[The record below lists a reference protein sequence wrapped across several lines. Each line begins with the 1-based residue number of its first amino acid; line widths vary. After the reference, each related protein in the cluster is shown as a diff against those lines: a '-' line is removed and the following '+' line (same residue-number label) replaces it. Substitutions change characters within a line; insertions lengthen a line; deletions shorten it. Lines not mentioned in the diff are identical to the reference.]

1 MTTDSEAAKPAGIS
15 KVAFGKVEGREVEL
29 YSLVNANGL
38 TAKVMTY
45 GGILTSLRVPD
56 RAGKFSDV
64 VLGFNSVD
72 AYVKDSPYFGAM
84 VGRVGNRIRE
94 AKFELDK
101 KKYTLAVN
109 NKPHHLHGGVK
120 GWDKV
125 IWSAEPME
133 GKDGPALKLTYVS
146 VDGEEGY
153 PGTVTAT
160 VTYTLTNQNE
170 LRIVM
175 HATTDK
181 TTIINLV
188 HHSYWNLAG
197 EGSGLITSHVLTL
210 HADRYTP
217 GDPMVPTGEVRSV
230 KGTPFDFTTGKAI
243 GTDLKA
249 AGGDPVGYDTNFVVN
264 GPASHLRP
272 VAVLKEPTSGRVL
285 TLEADQPGVQFYSGN
300 FLDGK
305 LVGKGGHAYPQ
316 YSGLCL
322 ETQKFPNAINI
333 ESWRQQVILKRG
345 QSYDHTMVHRF
356 SVE

>member
-1 MTTDSEAAKPAGIS
+1 MTIDAGAARPSGIS
-15 KVAFGKVEGREVEL
+15 KEGFGKVEGKEVEL
-29 YSLVNANGL
+29 YTLVNAHGL
-38 TAKVMTY
+38 TAQVMTY

-56 RAGKFSDV
+56 RAGKFADV
-64 VLGFNSVD
+64 VLGFKGVGE
-72 AYVKDSPYFGAM
+72 YVKDSPYFGAM
-84 VGRVGNRIRE
+84 VGRVGNRIRD

-109 NKPHHLHGGVK
+109 NKPNHLHGGVK

-125 IWSAEPME
+125 IWAAAPAETP
-133 GKDGPALKLTYVS
+133 DGPSLKLSYVS

-153 PGTVTAT
+153 PGTVKAT
-160 VTYTLTNQNE
+160 VTYTLTNRNE
-170 LRIVM
+170 LRVVM

-181 TTIINLV
+181 TTIVNIV

-197 EGSGLITSHVLTL
+197 EGSGLITAHVLTL

-217 GDPMVPTGEVRSV
+217 GDPMVPTGEIKPVAGS
-230 KGTPFDFTTGKAI
+230 PFDFTTGKAI
-243 GTDLKA
+243 GADLKA
-249 AGGDPVGYDTNFVVN
+249 AGGDPVGYDHNFVVN
-264 GPASHLRP
+264 GTAGQLRP
-272 VAVLKEPTSGRVL
+272 VAVLKDPASGRVM

-333 ESWRQQVILKRG
+333 KSWRSQVILKRG
-345 QSYDHTMVHRF
+345 QSYDHTMIHRF
-356 SVE
+356 SVD